1 MKALVTGA
9 GGFCWLHLRQLLE
22 SKGVQV
28 FGLSA
33 RTERDPC
40 WQISGVRDEQGI
52 AAALEQI
59 QPNYIFHFAGTVSS
73 SAPWEV
79 FEVNVGFAQA
89 LIAAARRTGLES
101 VPILFAGSCAE
112 YGDVTPEELPVSE
125 AQACRPV
132 TEYGISKFAQT
143 RLAMLAASRG
153 QRVVAVR
160 SANLIGPAI
169 PETLFLGTVI
179 RQIARIVRG
188 EQDPVLELGNLDS
201 ARDFVDVRDA
211 VRCYW
216 ELVNEPAA
224 FGQIVNVSS
233 GVATPIREL
242 LRLAIL
248 SSRCEIQVRTRDE
261 RRKSHDLPTF
271 YASNEKLRGLLGWA
285 PVFEAQKSLST
296 IMEWELGLP

>member
-22 SKGVQV
+22 SEGVQV

-40 WQISGVRDEQGI
+40 LQIDGVRDEQGI
-52 AAALEQI
+52 ATALEQI
-59 QPNYIFHFAGTVSS
+59 QPDYIFHFAGTVASS
-73 SAPWEV
+73 TPWEV

-89 LIAAARRTGLES
+89 LISAARRTGLES

-112 YGDVTPEELPVSE
+112 YGDVKPEELPVSE
-125 AQACRPV
+125 DQACRPV

-143 RLAMLAASRG
+143 RLAMLAARRG

-160 SANLIGPAI
+160 SANLIGPGI

-188 EQDPVLELGNLDS
+188 EQDPILELGNLDS

-216 ELVNEPAA
+216 QLVNQPAA

-233 GVATPIREL
+233 GAATPIRDL

-248 SSRCEIQVRTRDE
+248 SSGCEIQVRTRDE
-261 RRKSHDLPTF
+261 RRKSHDLPGF

-285 PVFEAQKSLST
+285 PVFDAQESLSK
-296 IMEWELGLP
+296 IMKSELGLP